1 MSLTFGIRL
10 GWKPESQN
18 FNKFVQ
24 FYSMNAAKFV
34 QLKHGKDAPVKRFHP
49 WVFSG
54 AIIKQS
60 PNLQDGDWVNVYSS
74 REEFLGTGHFHHGS
88 IAVKIISFEAIES
101 KPAFWE
107 KRIQNAW
114 DLRSLLPLKD
124 TNAFRLIHGE
134 GDGCPGLIM
143 DLYKDVIVFQAH
155 TIGMHRDRDEIVEA
169 IKHVLGKKIKAIYDK
184 SKETLPT
191 EYAQS
196 VTNAFV
202 FGEVKVPYTVKENGI
217 SFSINWIT
225 GQKTGFFIDQREN
238 RALLAQ
244 YAPGKSVL
252 NTFCYSGGFSLY
264 ALKAGAASVISLDA
278 SAKAIDLVNA
288 NIELNKMQ
296 DLNHQALVGETLPFL
311 KANEDEFD
319 IIVLDPP
326 AFAKSM
332 NAKHKAL
339 QGYQKINELALKKI
353 KKNGLLFTYS
363 CSQVITRDL
372 FYNMLVAAGIA
383 VGREIQVIHQM
394 TQSPDH
400 PINLFHPESNY
411 LKGFVLKVL

>member
-1 MSLTFGIRL
+1 MKSTLFI
-10 GWKPESQN
+10 
-18 FNKFVQ
+18 
-24 FYSMNAAKFV
+24 
-34 QLKHGKDAPVKRFHP
+34 QLKPGKDAPVKRFHP

-54 AIIKQS
+54 AIAKQS
-60 PNLQDGDWVNVYSS
+60 PHLQDGDWVSVFSS
-74 REEFLGTGHFHHGS
+74 RDEFLGTGHYHNGS
-88 IAVKIISFEAIES
+88 IAVKIISFEEIES
-101 KPAFWE
+101 KSTFWE

-114 DLRSLLPLKD
+114 DLRALLPLDK

-143 DLYKDVIVFQAH
+143 DLYKDVLVFQAH
-155 TIGMHRDRDEIVEA
+155 TIGMHRDRDEIIEA
-169 IKHVLGKKIKAIYDK
+169 IKKVLGKKIKAIYDK
-184 SKETLPT
+184 SRETLPT
-191 EYAQS
+191 EYAQNC
-196 VTNAFV
+196 TNGYV
-202 FGEVKVPYTVKENGI
+202 FGEVTVPYTVMENGI

-238 RALLAQ
+238 RALLAK
-244 YAPGKSVL
+244 YAKGKSVL

-264 ALKAGAASVISLDA
+264 ALEAGAASVISLDA
-278 SAKAIDLVNA
+278 SAKAIDLVLTNV
-288 NIELNKMQ
+288 ELNKMQ
-296 DLNHQALVGETLPFL
+296 SLQHKAIVGETLPYL

>member
-1 MSLTFGIRL
+1 M
-10 GWKPESQN
+10 
-18 FNKFVQ
+18 Q

-60 PNLQDGDWVNVYSS
+60 PNLQDGDWVDVYSS

-101 KPAFWE
+101 KSAFWE

-169 IKHVLGKKIKAIYDK
+169 IKNVLGKKIKAIYDK

-196 VTNAFV
+196 VTNTFV

-264 ALKAGAASVISLDA
+264 ALKAGASSVISLDA

-296 DLNHQALVGETLPFL
+296 DLNHQAIVGETLPYL

>member
-1 MSLTFGIRL
+1 MKSTLFI
-10 GWKPESQN
+10 
-18 FNKFVQ
+18 
-24 FYSMNAAKFV
+24 
-34 QLKHGKDAPVKRFHP
+34 QLKPGKDAPVKRFHP

-54 AIIKQS
+54 AIAKQS
-60 PNLQDGDWVNVYSS
+60 PNLQDGDWVSVFSS
-74 REEFLGTGHFHHGS
+74 RDEFLGTGHYHNGS
-88 IAVKIISFEAIES
+88 IAVKIISFQEIES
-101 KPAFWE
+101 KSTFWE

-114 DLRSLLPLKD
+114 DLRALLPLEK

-143 DLYKDVIVFQAH
+143 DLYKDVLVFQAH

-169 IKHVLGKKIKAIYDK
+169 IKKVLGKKIKAIYDK
-184 SKETLPT
+184 SRETLPT
-191 EYAQS
+191 EYAQNC
-196 VTNAFV
+196 TNGYV
-202 FGEVKVPYTVKENGI
+202 FGEVAVPYTVKENGI

-238 RALLAQ
+238 RALLAK
-244 YAPGKSVL
+244 YAKCKSVL

-264 ALKAGAASVISLDA
+264 ALEAGAASVISLDA

-296 DLNHQALVGETLPFL
+296 SLQHEAIVRETLPYL

>member
-1 MSLTFGIRL
+1 M
-10 GWKPESQN
+10 
-18 FNKFVQ
+18 Q

-101 KPAFWE
+101 KSAFWE

-169 IKHVLGKKIKAIYDK
+169 IKNVLGKKIKAIYDK

-196 VTNAFV
+196 VTNTFV

-296 DLNHQALVGETLPFL
+296 DLNHQAIVGETLPYL

>member
-1 MSLTFGIRL
+1 M
-10 GWKPESQN
+10 
-18 FNKFVQ
+18 Q

-101 KPAFWE
+101 KSAFWE

-169 IKHVLGKKIKAIYDK
+169 IKNVLGKKIKAIYDK

-196 VTNAFV
+196 VTNTFV

-238 RALLAQ
+238 RAILAR

-264 ALKAGAASVISLDA
+264 ALKAGASSVISLDA

-296 DLNHQALVGETLPFL
+296 DLNHQAIVGETLPYL

>member
-1 MSLTFGIRL
+1 MKSTLFI
-10 GWKPESQN
+10 
-18 FNKFVQ
+18 
-24 FYSMNAAKFV
+24 
-34 QLKHGKDAPVKRFHP
+34 QLKPGKDAPVKRFHP

-54 AIIKQS
+54 AIAKQS
-60 PNLQDGDWVNVYSS
+60 PNLQDGDWVNVVSS
-74 REEFLGTGHFHHGS
+74 RDEFLGTGHYHNGS
-88 IAVKIISFEAIES
+88 IAVKIISFQEIES
-101 KPAFWE
+101 KSDFWK

-114 DLRSLLPLKD
+114 DLRALLPLEK
-124 TNAFRLIHGE
+124 TNAFRLLHGE

-143 DLYKDVIVFQAH
+143 DLYKDVLVFQAH

-169 IKHVLGKKIKAIYDK
+169 VKEVLGKKIKAIYDK
-184 SKETLPT
+184 SRETLPT
-191 EYAQS
+191 EYAQNC
-196 VTNAFV
+196 TNGYVYGDVA
-202 FGEVKVPYTVKENGI
+202 VPYTVKENGI

-238 RALLAQ
+238 RALLAK
-244 YAPGKSVL
+244 YAKGKSVL

-264 ALKAGAASVISLDA
+264 ALEAGATSVISLDA
-278 SAKAIDLVNA
+278 SAKAIDLVKA

-296 DLNHQALVGETLPFL
+296 SLQHEAIVGETLPYL
-311 KANEDEFD
+311 KANEAEFD

-339 QGYQKINELALKKI
+339 QGYLKINELALKKI

-372 FYNMLVAAGIA
+372 FYNMLVAAGIS

>member
-1 MSLTFGIRL
+1 
-10 GWKPESQN
+10 
-18 FNKFVQ
+18 
-24 FYSMNAAKFV
+24 MNASKFV

-54 AIIKQS
+54 AIVKQS

-88 IAVKIISFEAIES
+88 IAVKILSFQEIES
-101 KPAFWE
+101 KTTFWE

-143 DLYKDVIVFQAH
+143 DLYKDVLVFQAH

-169 IKHVLGKKIKAIYDK
+169 VKHVLGKKIKAIYDK

-191 EYAQS
+191 EYAQTC
-196 VTNAFV
+196 TNAFV

-244 YAPGKSVL
+244 YAQGKSVL

-264 ALKAGAASVISLDA
+264 ALKAGAATVISLDA

-288 NIELNKMQ
+288 NVELNKMQ
-296 DLNHQALVGETLPFL
+296 ELNHQAIVGETLPYL

-339 QGYQKINELALKKI
+339 QGYQKINELALRKI

>member
-1 MSLTFGIRL
+1 MKSTLFI
-10 GWKPESQN
+10 
-18 FNKFVQ
+18 
-24 FYSMNAAKFV
+24 
-34 QLKHGKDAPVKRFHP
+34 QLKPGKDAPVKRFHP

-54 AIIKQS
+54 AIAKQS
-60 PNLQDGDWVNVYSS
+60 PNLQDGDWVNVVSS
-74 REEFLGTGHFHHGS
+74 RDEFLGTGHYHNGS
-88 IAVKIISFEAIES
+88 IAVKIISFQEIES
-101 KPAFWE
+101 KNDFWK

-114 DLRSLLPLKD
+114 DLRALLPLEK

-143 DLYKDVIVFQAH
+143 DLYKDVLVFQAH

-169 IKHVLGKKIKAIYDK
+169 VKEVLGKKIKAIYDK
-184 SKETLPT
+184 SRETLPT
-191 EYAQS
+191 EYAQNC
-196 VTNAFV
+196 TNGYVYGDVA
-202 FGEVKVPYTVKENGI
+202 VPYTVKENGI

-238 RALLAQ
+238 RALLAK
-244 YAPGKSVL
+244 YAKGKSVL

-264 ALKAGAASVISLDA
+264 ALEAGAASVISLDA
-278 SAKAIDLVNA
+278 SAKAIDLVKA

-296 DLNHQALVGETLPFL
+296 SLQHEAIVGETLPYL

>member
-1 MSLTFGIRL
+1 
-10 GWKPESQN
+10 
-18 FNKFVQ
+18 
-24 FYSMNAAKFV
+24 MNTNPFI
-34 QLKHGKDAPVKRFHP
+34 QLKPGKDAPVKRFHP

-54 AIIKQS
+54 AIAKQS
-60 PNLQDGDWVNVYSS
+60 PQLQDGDWVNVYSS
-74 REEFLGTGHFHHGS
+74 REEFLGTGHFHNGS
-88 IAVKIISFEAIES
+88 IAVKIISFQAIES
-101 KPAFWE
+101 KQAFWE
-107 KRIQNAW
+107 NRIQNAW
-114 DLRSLLPLKD
+114 DLRALLPLEK

-143 DLYKDVIVFQAH
+143 DLYKDVLVFQAH

-169 IKHVLGKKIKAIYDK
+169 VKKVLGKKIKAVYDK
-184 SKETLPT
+184 SRETLPT
-191 EYAQS
+191 EYAQNC
-196 VTNAFV
+196 TNDFV
-202 FGEVKVPYTVKENGI
+202 FGEVAVPYKVEENGI

-238 RALLAQ
+238 RALLAK
-244 YAPGKSVL
+244 YAKGKSVL

-264 ALKAGAASVISLDA
+264 ALEAGAASVISLDA

-288 NIELNKMQ
+288 NIALNKMQ
-296 DLNHQALVGETLPFL
+296 DLQHEAIVGETLPYL

-319 IIVLDPP
+319 IIILDPP

-339 QGYQKINELALKKI
+339 QGYQKINELALRKI

>member
-1 MSLTFGIRL
+1 MKSTFFI
-10 GWKPESQN
+10 
-18 FNKFVQ
+18 
-24 FYSMNAAKFV
+24 
-34 QLKHGKDAPVKRFHP
+34 QLKPGKDAPVKRFHP

-54 AIIKQS
+54 AIAKQS
-60 PNLQDGDWVNVYSS
+60 PNLQDGDWVAVYSS
-74 REEFLGTGHFHHGS
+74 RDEFLGTGHYHNGS
-88 IAVKIISFEAIES
+88 IAVKIISFHEIES
-101 KPAFWE
+101 KSVFWE

-114 DLRSLLPLKD
+114 DLRELLPLEK

-143 DLYKDVIVFQAH
+143 DLYKDVLVFQAH

-169 IKHVLGKKIKAIYDK
+169 IKKVLGKKIKAIYDK

-191 EYAQS
+191 EYAQNC
-196 VTNAFV
+196 TNSFV
-202 FGEVKVPYTVKENGI
+202 YGEVAVPYKVQENGI
-217 SFSINWIT
+217 LFSINWIT

-238 RALLAQ
+238 RALLAK
-244 YAPGKSVL
+244 YAKGKSVL

-264 ALKAGAASVISLDA
+264 ALEAGAASVISLDA
-278 SAKAIDLVNA
+278 SAKAIDLVKA

-296 DLNHQALVGETLPFL
+296 DLNHEAIVGETLPYL

-411 LKGFVLKVL
+411 LKGFVLKVI

>member
-1 MSLTFGIRL
+1 MKSILFI
-10 GWKPESQN
+10 
-18 FNKFVQ
+18 
-24 FYSMNAAKFV
+24 
-34 QLKHGKDAPVKRFHP
+34 QLKPGKDAPVKRFHP

-54 AIIKQS
+54 AIAKQS
-60 PNLQDGDWVNVYSS
+60 PNLKDGDWVNVYSS
-74 REEFLGTGHFHHGS
+74 REEFLGTGHYHNGS
-88 IAVKIISFEAIES
+88 IAVKIISFQEIES
-101 KPAFWE
+101 KSTFWE

-114 DLRSLLPLKD
+114 DLRALLPLEK
-124 TNAFRLIHGE
+124 TNAFRLLHGE

-143 DLYKDVIVFQAH
+143 DLYKDVLVFQAH
-155 TIGMHRDRDEIVEA
+155 TIGMHRDRNEIVEA
-169 IKHVLGKKIKAIYDK
+169 IKQVLGKKIKAIYDK
-184 SKETLPT
+184 SRETLPT
-191 EYAQS
+191 EYAQNC
-196 VTNAFV
+196 TNGYV
-202 FGEVKVPYTVKENGI
+202 FGEVAVPYTIKENGI

-238 RALLAQ
+238 RALLAK
-244 YAPGKSVL
+244 YAKGKSVL

-264 ALKAGAASVISLDA
+264 ALEAGAASVISLDT

-296 DLNHQALVGETLPFL
+296 VLPHEAIIGETLPYL

-319 IIVLDPP
+319 IIILDPP

-339 QGYQKINELALKKI
+339 QGYQKINELALRKI

>member
-1 MSLTFGIRL
+1 MKSTFFI
-10 GWKPESQN
+10 
-18 FNKFVQ
+18 
-24 FYSMNAAKFV
+24 
-34 QLKHGKDAPVKRFHP
+34 QLKPGKDAPVKRFHP

-54 AIIKQS
+54 AIAKQS
-60 PNLQDGDWVNVYSS
+60 PNLQDGDWVAVYSS
-74 REEFLGTGHFHHGS
+74 RDEFLGTGHYHNGS
-88 IAVKIISFEAIES
+88 IAVKIISFQEIES
-101 KPAFWE
+101 KSMFWE

-114 DLRSLLPLKD
+114 DLRELLPLEK

-143 DLYKDVIVFQAH
+143 DLYKDVLVFQAH

-169 IKHVLGKKIKAIYDK
+169 IKKVLGKKIKAIYDK

-191 EYAQS
+191 EYAQNC
-196 VTNAFV
+196 TNSFV
-202 FGEVKVPYTVKENGI
+202 YGEVAVPYKVQENGI
-217 SFSINWIT
+217 LFSINWIT

-238 RALLAQ
+238 RALLAK
-244 YAPGKSVL
+244 YAKGKSVL

-264 ALKAGAASVISLDA
+264 ALEAGAASVISLDA
-278 SAKAIDLVNA
+278 SAKAIDLVKA

-296 DLNHQALVGETLPFL
+296 DLNHEAIVGETLPYL

>member
-1 MSLTFGIRL
+1 MKSTLFI
-10 GWKPESQN
+10 
-18 FNKFVQ
+18 
-24 FYSMNAAKFV
+24 
-34 QLKHGKDAPVKRFHP
+34 QLKPGKDAPVKRFHP

-54 AIIKQS
+54 AIAKQS
-60 PNLQDGDWVNVYSS
+60 PNLQDGDWVNVVSS
-74 REEFLGTGHFHHGS
+74 RDEFLGTGHYHNGS
-88 IAVKIISFEAIES
+88 IAVKIISFQEIES
-101 KPAFWE
+101 KSDFW
-107 KRIQNAW
+107 KQRIQNAW
-114 DLRSLLPLKD
+114 DLRALLPLEK

-143 DLYKDVIVFQAH
+143 DLYKDVLVFQAH

-169 IKHVLGKKIKAIYDK
+169 VKEVLGKEIKAIYDK
-184 SKETLPT
+184 SRETLPT
-191 EYAQS
+191 EYAQNC
-196 VTNAFV
+196 TNGYVCGDVA
-202 FGEVKVPYTVKENGI
+202 VPYTVKENGI

-238 RALLAQ
+238 RALLAK
-244 YAPGKSVL
+244 YAKGKSVL

-264 ALKAGAASVISLDA
+264 ALEAGAASVISLDA
-278 SAKAIDLVNA
+278 SAKAIDLVKA

-296 DLNHQALVGETLPFL
+296 SLQHEAIVGETLPYL

>member
-1 MSLTFGIRL
+1 
-10 GWKPESQN
+10 
-18 FNKFVQ
+18 
-24 FYSMNAAKFV
+24 
-34 QLKHGKDAPVKRFHP
+34 
-49 WVFSG
+49 
-54 AIIKQS
+54 
-60 PNLQDGDWVNVYSS
+60 
-74 REEFLGTGHFHHGS
+74 
-88 IAVKIISFEAIES
+88 
-101 KPAFWE
+101 
-107 KRIQNAW
+107 
-114 DLRSLLPLKD
+114 
-124 TNAFRLIHGE
+124 
-134 GDGCPGLIM
+134 M
-143 DLYKDVIVFQAH
+143 DLYKDVLVFQAH
-155 TIGMHRDRDEIVEA
+155 TIGMHRDLDEIIEA
-169 IKHVLGKKIKAIYDK
+169 IKNVLGKKIKAIYDK
-184 SKETLPT
+184 SRETLPT

-196 VTNAFV
+196 CTNAFV
-202 FGEVKVPYTVKENGI
+202 FGEAKVPYTVKENGI

-238 RALLAQ
+238 RDLLAQ
-244 YAPGKSVL
+244 YAPGKSIL

-264 ALKAGAASVISLDA
+264 ALKAGASSVISLDA

-288 NIELNKMQ
+288 NIELNKMKE
-296 DLNHQALVGETLPFL
+296 LNHQSIVGETLPYL
-311 KANEDEFD
+311 KANDDEFD
-319 IIVLDPP
+319 IIILDPP

-339 QGYQKINELALKKI
+339 QGYQKINELALRKI

>member
-1 MSLTFGIRL
+1 MKSTFFI
-10 GWKPESQN
+10 
-18 FNKFVQ
+18 
-24 FYSMNAAKFV
+24 
-34 QLKHGKDAPVKRFHP
+34 QLKPGKDAPVKRFHP

-54 AIIKQS
+54 AIAKQS
-60 PNLQDGDWVNVYSS
+60 PNLQDGDWVAVYSS
-74 REEFLGTGHFHHGS
+74 RDEFLGTGHYHNGS
-88 IAVKIISFEAIES
+88 IAVKIISFQEIES
-101 KPAFWE
+101 KSMFWE

-114 DLRSLLPLKD
+114 DLRELLPLEK

-143 DLYKDVIVFQAH
+143 DLYKDVLVFQAH

-169 IKHVLGKKIKAIYDK
+169 IKKVLGKKIKAIYDK

-191 EYAQS
+191 EYAQNC
-196 VTNAFV
+196 TNSFV
-202 FGEVKVPYTVKENGI
+202 YGEVAVPYKVQENGI
-217 SFSINWIT
+217 LFSINWIT

-238 RALLAQ
+238 RALLAK
-244 YAPGKSVL
+244 YAKGKSVL

-264 ALKAGAASVISLDA
+264 ALEAGAASVISLDA
-278 SAKAIDLVNA
+278 SAKAIDLVKA

-296 DLNHQALVGETLPFL
+296 DLNHEAIVGETLPYL

-411 LKGFVLKVL
+411 LKGFVLKVV

>member
-1 MSLTFGIRL
+1 
-10 GWKPESQN
+10 
-18 FNKFVQ
+18 
-24 FYSMNAAKFV
+24 MNSNPFI
-34 QLKHGKDAPVKRFHP
+34 QLKPGKDAPVKRFHP

-54 AIIKQS
+54 AIAKQS
-60 PNLQDGDWVNVYSS
+60 PQLQDGDWVNVYSS
-74 REEFLGTGHFHHGS
+74 REEFLGTGHFHNGS
-88 IAVKIISFEAIES
+88 IAVKIISFQAIES
-101 KPAFWE
+101 KQAFWE
-107 KRIQNAW
+107 NRIQNAW
-114 DLRSLLPLKD
+114 DLRALLPLEK

-143 DLYKDVIVFQAH
+143 DLYKDVLVFQAH

-169 IKHVLGKKIKAIYDK
+169 VKNVLRKKIKAIYDK
-184 SKETLPT
+184 SRETLPT
-191 EYAQS
+191 EYAQNC
-196 VTNAFV
+196 TNSFV
-202 FGEVKVPYTVKENGI
+202 FGEVAVPYKVQENGI

-238 RALLAQ
+238 RALLAK
-244 YAPGKSVL
+244 YAKGKSVL

-264 ALKAGAASVISLDA
+264 ALEAGAASVISLDA

-288 NIELNKMQ
+288 NIALNKMQ
-296 DLNHQALVGETLPFL
+296 DLQHEAIVGETLPYL

-339 QGYQKINELALKKI
+339 QGYQKINELALRKI

>member
-1 MSLTFGIRL
+1 MKSTLFI
-10 GWKPESQN
+10 
-18 FNKFVQ
+18 
-24 FYSMNAAKFV
+24 
-34 QLKHGKDAPVKRFHP
+34 QLKPGKDAPVKRFHP

-54 AIIKQS
+54 AIAKQS
-60 PNLQDGDWVNVYSS
+60 PNLQDGDWVNVVSS
-74 REEFLGTGHFHHGS
+74 RDEFLGTGHYHNGS
-88 IAVKIISFEAIES
+88 IAVKIISFQEIES
-101 KPAFWE
+101 KSNYRK

-114 DLRSLLPLKD
+114 DLRALLPLEK

-143 DLYKDVIVFQAH
+143 DLYKDVLVFQAH

-169 IKHVLGKKIKAIYDK
+169 VKEVLGKKIKAIYDK
-184 SKETLPT
+184 SRETLPT
-191 EYAQS
+191 EYAQNC
-196 VTNAFV
+196 TNGYVYGDVA
-202 FGEVKVPYTVKENGI
+202 VPYTVKENGI

-238 RALLAQ
+238 RALLAK
-244 YAPGKSVL
+244 YAKGKSVL

-264 ALKAGAASVISLDA
+264 ALEAGAASVISLDA
-278 SAKAIDLVNA
+278 SAKAIDLVKA

-296 DLNHQALVGETLPFL
+296 SLQHEAIVGETLPYL

>member
-1 MSLTFGIRL
+1 
-10 GWKPESQN
+10 
-18 FNKFVQ
+18 
-24 FYSMNAAKFV
+24 MNVAKFV

-101 KPAFWE
+101 KSAFWE

-169 IKHVLGKKIKAIYDK
+169 IKNVLGKKIKAIYDK

-196 VTNAFV
+196 VTNTFV

-296 DLNHQALVGETLPFL
+296 DLNHQAIVGETLPYL

>member
-1 MSLTFGIRL
+1 MKSTLFI
-10 GWKPESQN
+10 
-18 FNKFVQ
+18 
-24 FYSMNAAKFV
+24 
-34 QLKHGKDAPVKRFHP
+34 QLKPGKDAPVKRFHP

-54 AIIKQS
+54 AIAKQS
-60 PNLQDGDWVNVYSS
+60 PNLQDGDWVTVFSS
-74 REEFLGTGHFHHGS
+74 RDEFLGTGHYHNGS
-88 IAVKIISFEAIES
+88 IAVKIISFQEIES
-101 KPAFWE
+101 KSSFWE

-114 DLRSLLPLKD
+114 DLRALLPLEK

-143 DLYKDVIVFQAH
+143 DLYKDVLVFQAH
-155 TIGMHRDRDEIVEA
+155 TIGMHRDRHEIVEA
-169 IKHVLGKKIKAIYDK
+169 IKKVLGKKIKAIYDK
-184 SKETLPT
+184 SRETLPT
-191 EYAQS
+191 EYAQKC
-196 VTNAFV
+196 TNGYV
-202 FGEVKVPYTVKENGI
+202 LGEVAVPYTVKENGI

-238 RALLAQ
+238 RALLAK
-244 YAPGKSVL
+244 YAKGKSVL

-264 ALKAGAASVISLDA
+264 ALEAGAASVISLDA

-288 NIELNKMQ
+288 NIELNKRQ
-296 DLNHQALVGETLPFL
+296 GLQHKAIVGETLPYL

-319 IIVLDPP
+319 IIILDPP

>member
-1 MSLTFGIRL
+1 
-10 GWKPESQN
+10 
-18 FNKFVQ
+18 
-24 FYSMNAAKFV
+24 MNTNPFI
-34 QLKHGKDAPVKRFHP
+34 QLKPGKDAPVKRFHP

-54 AIIKQS
+54 AIAKQS
-60 PNLQDGDWVNVYSS
+60 PQLQDGDWVNVYSS
-74 REEFLGTGHFHHGS
+74 REEFLGTGHFHNGS
-88 IAVKIISFEAIES
+88 IAVKIISFQAIES
-101 KPAFWE
+101 KQAFWE
-107 KRIQNAW
+107 NRIQNAW
-114 DLRSLLPLKD
+114 DLRALLPLEK

-143 DLYKDVIVFQAH
+143 DLYKDVLVFQAH

-169 IKHVLGKKIKAIYDK
+169 IKKVLGKKIKAIYDK
-184 SKETLPT
+184 SRETLPT
-191 EYAQS
+191 EYAQNC
-196 VTNAFV
+196 TNSFV
-202 FGEVKVPYTVKENGI
+202 FGEVAVPYKVQENGI

-238 RALLAQ
+238 RALLAK
-244 YAPGKSVL
+244 YAKGKSVL

-264 ALKAGAASVISLDA
+264 ALEAGAASVISLDA

-288 NIELNKMQ
+288 NIALNKMQ
-296 DLNHQALVGETLPFL
+296 DLQHEAIVGETLPYL

-339 QGYQKINELALKKI
+339 QGYQKINELALRKI

>member
-1 MSLTFGIRL
+1 MKSTLFI
-10 GWKPESQN
+10 
-18 FNKFVQ
+18 
-24 FYSMNAAKFV
+24 
-34 QLKHGKDAPVKRFHP
+34 QLKPGKDAPVKRFHP

-54 AIIKQS
+54 AIAKQS
-60 PNLQDGDWVNVYSS
+60 PNLQDGDWVTVYSS
-74 REEFLGTGHFHHGS
+74 RDEFLGTGHYHNGS
-88 IAVKIISFEAIES
+88 IAVKIISFQEIES
-101 KPAFWE
+101 KSAFWE

-114 DLRSLLPLKD
+114 DLRALLPLEK

-143 DLYKDVIVFQAH
+143 DLYKDVLVFQAH

-169 IKHVLGKKIKAIYDK
+169 IKKVLGKKIKAIYDK
-184 SKETLPT
+184 SRETLPT
-191 EYAQS
+191 EYAQNC
-196 VTNAFV
+196 TNGYV
-202 FGEVKVPYTVKENGI
+202 WGEVAVPYTVKENGI
-217 SFSINWIT
+217 SFSINWVT

-238 RALLAQ
+238 RALLGQ
-244 YAPGKSVL
+244 YAKGKSIL

-264 ALKAGAASVISLDA
+264 ALEAGAESVISLDA

-296 DLNHQALVGETLPFL
+296 GLNHQAIVGETLPYL

-339 QGYQKINELALKKI
+339 QGYQKINELALRKI

-411 LKGFVLKVL
+411 LKGFVLKVV

>member
-1 MSLTFGIRL
+1 
-10 GWKPESQN
+10 
-18 FNKFVQ
+18 
-24 FYSMNAAKFV
+24 
-34 QLKHGKDAPVKRFHP
+34 
-49 WVFSG
+49 
-54 AIIKQS
+54 
-60 PNLQDGDWVNVYSS
+60 
-74 REEFLGTGHFHHGS
+74 
-88 IAVKIISFEAIES
+88 
-101 KPAFWE
+101 
-107 KRIQNAW
+107 
-114 DLRSLLPLKD
+114 
-124 TNAFRLIHGE
+124 
-134 GDGCPGLIM
+134 M
-143 DLYKDVIVFQAH
+143 DLYKDVLVFQAH

-169 IKHVLGKKIKAIYDK
+169 IKKVLGKKIRAIYDK

-191 EYAQS
+191 EYAQNC
-196 VTNAFV
+196 TNSFV
-202 FGEVKVPYTVKENGI
+202 YGEVAVPYKVQENGI
-217 SFSINWIT
+217 LFSINWIT

-238 RALLAQ
+238 RALLAK
-244 YAPGKSVL
+244 YAKGKSVL

-264 ALKAGAASVISLDA
+264 ALEAGAASVISLDA
-278 SAKAIDLVNA
+278 SAKAIDLVKA

-296 DLNHQALVGETLPFL
+296 DLNHEAIVGETLPYL

>member
-1 MSLTFGIRL
+1 
-10 GWKPESQN
+10 
-18 FNKFVQ
+18 
-24 FYSMNAAKFV
+24 MNASKFV

-88 IAVKIISFEAIES
+88 IAVKIISFQPIEDKVS
-101 KPAFWE
+101 FWE
-107 KRIQNAW
+107 TRIQNAW

-143 DLYKDVIVFQAH
+143 DLYKDVLVFQAH
-155 TIGMHRDRDEIVEA
+155 TIGMHRDRDEIIEA
-169 IKHVLGKKIKAIYDK
+169 IKNVLGKKIKAIYDK

-196 VTNAFV
+196 CTNDFV

-244 YAPGKSVL
+244 YAPGKSIL

-296 DLNHQALVGETLPFL
+296 TLNHQAIVGETLPYL

-339 QGYQKINELALKKI
+339 QGYQKINELALRKI

>member
-1 MSLTFGIRL
+1 MKSTLFI
-10 GWKPESQN
+10 
-18 FNKFVQ
+18 
-24 FYSMNAAKFV
+24 
-34 QLKHGKDAPVKRFHP
+34 QLKPGKDAPVKRFHP

-54 AIIKQS
+54 AIAKQS
-60 PNLQDGDWVNVYSS
+60 PNLQDGDWVSVFSS
-74 REEFLGTGHFHHGS
+74 RDEFLGTGHYHNGS
-88 IAVKIISFEAIES
+88 IAVKIISFQEIES
-101 KPAFWE
+101 KSTFWE

-114 DLRSLLPLKD
+114 DLRALLPLEK

-143 DLYKDVIVFQAH
+143 DLYKDVLVFQAH

-169 IKHVLGKKIKAIYDK
+169 IKKVLGKKIKAIYDK
-184 SKETLPT
+184 SRETLPT
-191 EYAQS
+191 EYAQNC
-196 VTNAFV
+196 TNGYV
-202 FGEVKVPYTVKENGI
+202 LGEVAVPYTVKENGI

-238 RALLAQ
+238 RALLAK
-244 YAPGKSVL
+244 YAKGKSVL

-264 ALKAGAASVISLDA
+264 ALEAGAASVISLDA
-278 SAKAIDLVNA
+278 SAKAIDLVKA

-296 DLNHQALVGETLPFL
+296 SLQHESIVGETLPYL
-311 KANEDEFD
+311 KANDDEFD

-411 LKGFVLKVL
+411 LKGFVLKVI

>member
-1 MSLTFGIRL
+1 MKSTLFI
-10 GWKPESQN
+10 
-18 FNKFVQ
+18 
-24 FYSMNAAKFV
+24 
-34 QLKHGKDAPVKRFHP
+34 QLKPGKDAPVKRFHP

-54 AIIKQS
+54 AIAKQS
-60 PNLQDGDWVNVYSS
+60 PNLQDGDWVNVVSS
-74 REEFLGTGHFHHGS
+74 RDEFLGTGHYHNGS
-88 IAVKIISFEAIES
+88 IAVKIISFQEIES
-101 KPAFWE
+101 KSDFWK

-114 DLRSLLPLKD
+114 DLRALLPLEK

-143 DLYKDVIVFQAH
+143 DLYKDVLVFQAH

-169 IKHVLGKKIKAIYDK
+169 VKEVLGKKIKAIYDK
-184 SKETLPT
+184 SRETLPT
-191 EYAQS
+191 EYAQNC
-196 VTNAFV
+196 TNGYVYGDVA
-202 FGEVKVPYTVKENGI
+202 VPYTVKENGI

-238 RALLAQ
+238 RALLAK
-244 YAPGKSVL
+244 YAKGKSVL

-264 ALKAGAASVISLDA
+264 ALEAGATPVISLDA
-278 SAKAIDLVNA
+278 SAKAIDLVKA

-296 DLNHQALVGETLPFL
+296 SLQHEAIVGETLPYL

>member
-1 MSLTFGIRL
+1 
-10 GWKPESQN
+10 
-18 FNKFVQ
+18 
-24 FYSMNAAKFV
+24 MNSNPFI
-34 QLKHGKDAPVKRFHP
+34 QLKPGKDAPVKRFHP

-54 AIIKQS
+54 AIAKQS
-60 PNLQDGDWVNVYSS
+60 PQLQDGDWVNVYSS
-74 REEFLGTGHFHHGS
+74 REEFLGTGHFHNGS
-88 IAVKIISFEAIES
+88 IAVKIISFQAIES
-101 KPAFWE
+101 KQAFWE
-107 KRIQNAW
+107 NRIQNAW
-114 DLRSLLPLKD
+114 DLRALLPLEK

-143 DLYKDVIVFQAH
+143 DLYKDVLVFQAH

-169 IKHVLGKKIKAIYDK
+169 VKKVLGKKIKAIYDK
-184 SKETLPT
+184 SRETLPT
-191 EYAQS
+191 EYAQNC
-196 VTNAFV
+196 TNSFV
-202 FGEVKVPYTVKENGI
+202 FGEVEVPYKVQENGI

-238 RALLAQ
+238 RALLAK
-244 YAPGKSVL
+244 YAKGKSVL

-264 ALKAGAASVISLDA
+264 ALEAGAASVISLDA

-288 NIELNKMQ
+288 NIALNKMQ
-296 DLNHQALVGETLPFL
+296 DLQHEAIVGETLPYL

-339 QGYQKINELALKKI
+339 QGYQKINELALRKI

>member
-1 MSLTFGIRL
+1 MKSILFI
-10 GWKPESQN
+10 
-18 FNKFVQ
+18 
-24 FYSMNAAKFV
+24 
-34 QLKHGKDAPVKRFHP
+34 QLKPGKDAPVKRFHP

-54 AIIKQS
+54 AIAKQS
-60 PNLQDGDWVNVYSS
+60 PNLQDGDWVSVFSS
-74 REEFLGTGHFHHGS
+74 RDEFLGTGHYHNGS
-88 IAVKIISFEAIES
+88 IAVKIISFQEIES
-101 KPAFWE
+101 KSTFWE

-114 DLRSLLPLKD
+114 DLRALLPLEK
-124 TNAFRLIHGE
+124 TNVFRLIHGE

-143 DLYKDVIVFQAH
+143 DLYKDVLVFQAH

-169 IKHVLGKKIKAIYDK
+169 IKQVLGKKIKAIYDK
-184 SKETLPT
+184 SRETLPT
-191 EYAQS
+191 EYAQNC
-196 VTNAFV
+196 TNGYV
-202 FGEVKVPYTVKENGI
+202 FGEVAVPYNVKENGI

-238 RALLAQ
+238 RALLAK
-244 YAPGKSVL
+244 YAKGKSVL

-278 SAKAIDLVNA
+278 SAKAIDLVKA

-296 DLNHQALVGETLPFL
+296 ELQHDAIVGETLPYL
-311 KANEDEFD
+311 KANEDDFD

>member
-1 MSLTFGIRL
+1 
-10 GWKPESQN
+10 
-18 FNKFVQ
+18 
-24 FYSMNAAKFV
+24 
-34 QLKHGKDAPVKRFHP
+34 
-49 WVFSG
+49 
-54 AIIKQS
+54 
-60 PNLQDGDWVNVYSS
+60 
-74 REEFLGTGHFHHGS
+74 
-88 IAVKIISFEAIES
+88 
-101 KPAFWE
+101 
-107 KRIQNAW
+107 
-114 DLRSLLPLKD
+114 
-124 TNAFRLIHGE
+124 
-134 GDGCPGLIM
+134 M
-143 DLYKDVIVFQAH
+143 DLYKDVLVFQAH

-169 IKHVLGKKIKAIYDK
+169 VKKVLGKKIKAIYDK
-184 SKETLPT
+184 SRETLPT
-191 EYAQS
+191 EYAQNC
-196 VTNAFV
+196 TNGFV
-202 FGEVKVPYTVKENGI
+202 FGEVAVPYKVQENGI

-238 RALLAQ
+238 RALLAK
-244 YAPGKSVL
+244 YAKGKSVL

-264 ALKAGAASVISLDA
+264 ALEAGAASVISLDA

-288 NIELNKMQ
+288 NIALNKMQ
-296 DLNHQALVGETLPFL
+296 DLQHEAIVGETLPYL

-339 QGYQKINELALKKI
+339 QGYQKINELALRKI

>member
-1 MSLTFGIRL
+1 
-10 GWKPESQN
+10 
-18 FNKFVQ
+18 
-24 FYSMNAAKFV
+24 MNAAKFV

-60 PNLQDGDWVNVYSS
+60 PNLQDGDWVNVFSS

-101 KPAFWE
+101 KSAFWE

-169 IKHVLGKKIKAIYDK
+169 IKNVLGKKIKAIYDK

-196 VTNAFV
+196 VTNTFV
-202 FGEVKVPYTVKENGI
+202 FGEMKVPYTVKENGI

-264 ALKAGAASVISLDA
+264 ALKAGASSVISLDA

-296 DLNHQALVGETLPFL
+296 DLNHQAIVGETLPYL

>member
-1 MSLTFGIRL
+1 
-10 GWKPESQN
+10 
-18 FNKFVQ
+18 
-24 FYSMNAAKFV
+24 MNTNPFI
-34 QLKHGKDAPVKRFHP
+34 QLKPGKDAPVKRFHP

-54 AIIKQS
+54 AIAKQS
-60 PNLQDGDWVNVYSS
+60 PQLQDGDWVNVYSS
-74 REEFLGTGHFHHGS
+74 REEFLGTGHFHNGS
-88 IAVKIISFEAIES
+88 IAVKIISFQAIES
-101 KPAFWE
+101 KQAFWE
-107 KRIQNAW
+107 NRIQNAW
-114 DLRSLLPLKD
+114 DLRALLPLEK

-143 DLYKDVIVFQAH
+143 DLYKDVLVFQAH

-169 IKHVLGKKIKAIYDK
+169 IKKVLGKKIKAIYDK
-184 SKETLPT
+184 SRETLPT
-191 EYAQS
+191 EYAQNC
-196 VTNAFV
+196 TNSFV
-202 FGEVKVPYTVKENGI
+202 FGEVAVPYKVQENGI

-238 RALLAQ
+238 RALLAK
-244 YAPGKSVL
+244 YAKGKS
-252 NTFCYSGGFSLY
+252 
-264 ALKAGAASVISLDA
+264 
-278 SAKAIDLVNA
+278 NA
-288 NIELNKMQ
+288 NIALNKMQ
-296 DLNHQALVGETLPFL
+296 DLQHEAIVGETLPYL

-339 QGYQKINELALKKI
+339 QGYQKINELALRKI

>member
-1 MSLTFGIRL
+1 MKSTFFI
-10 GWKPESQN
+10 
-18 FNKFVQ
+18 
-24 FYSMNAAKFV
+24 
-34 QLKHGKDAPVKRFHP
+34 QLKPGKDAPVKRFHP

-54 AIIKQS
+54 AIAKQS
-60 PNLQDGDWVNVYSS
+60 PNLQDGDWVSVFSS
-74 REEFLGTGHFHHGS
+74 RDEFLGTGHYHNGS
-88 IAVKIISFEAIES
+88 IAVKIICFQEIES
-101 KPAFWE
+101 KSTFWE

-114 DLRSLLPLKD
+114 DLRALLPLEK

-143 DLYKDVIVFQAH
+143 DLYKDVLIFQAH

-169 IKHVLGKKIKAIYDK
+169 IKKVLGKKIKAIYDK
-184 SKETLPT
+184 SRETLPT
-191 EYAQS
+191 EYAQNC
-196 VTNAFV
+196 TNGYV
-202 FGEVKVPYTVKENGI
+202 FGEVAVPYTVKENGI

-238 RALLAQ
+238 RALLAK
-244 YAPGKSVL
+244 YAKGKSVL

-264 ALKAGAASVISLDA
+264 ALEAGAASVISLDT

-296 DLNHQALVGETLPFL
+296 DLQHEAIVGETLPYL

-319 IIVLDPP
+319 IIILDPP

-372 FYNMLVAAGIA
+372 FYNMLVAAGIS